1 MAVTCKR
8 LCRER
13 CFAHPMR
20 PDDLRSRDLRLSSQ
34 PTEDRP
40 HRDPRPATRSPESHD
55 PKEAGDQGANRQ
67 RQVTT
72 QPEFRRGPRG
82 KSPEG
87 WKSRGK
93 GRRPFQDGRRKWGGS
108 CWKHASTRTCW
119 KDDLR
124 SRDLRLSSQP
134 TEDQPHRD
142 PRPATRSPESH
153 DPKEAEDRGANRER
167 QVTTQPEFR
176 RGPRGKS
183 PRGLK
188 SRGKGRKAL
197 SHGRLA
203 DNGGCTS
210 E

>member
-1 MAVTCKR
+1 MHSIPPFLQGARGVTFTGRVPFRALLHREFQVTALTVNNTILIKGNLFFLPNTYHLTVMAVTCKR

-20 PDDLRSRDLRLSSQ
+20 PDDPRSRDLRLSNQ

-93 GRRPFQDGRRKWGGS
+93 
-108 CWKHASTRTCW
+108 
-119 KDDLR
+119 
-124 SRDLRLSSQP
+124 
-134 TEDQPHRD
+134 E
-142 PRPATRSPESH
+142 
-153 DPKEAEDRGANRER
+153 
-167 QVTTQPEFR
+167 
-176 RGPRGKS
+176 
-183 PRGLK
+183 
-188 SRGKGRKAL
+188 RKAL
-197 SHGRLA
+197 
-203 DNGGCTS
+203 
-210 E
+210 

>member
-67 RQVTT
+67 RQVTAK
-72 QPEFRRGPRG
+72 PEFRRGPRG

-93 GRRPFQDGRRKWGGS
+93 GR
-108 CWKHASTRTCW
+108 
-119 KDDLR
+119 
-124 SRDLRLSSQP
+124 
-134 TEDQPHRD
+134 
-142 PRPATRSPESH
+142 
-153 DPKEAEDRGANRER
+153 
-167 QVTTQPEFR
+167 
-176 RGPRGKS
+176 
-183 PRGLK
+183 
-188 SRGKGRKAL
+188 KAL
-197 SHGRLA
+197 SDRRRRFWDSCCKYSKTLTCCVGRTRFVREIHSEITVSPLWKL
-203 DNGGCTS
+203 CSTS
-210 E
+210 AFSVNPGPRSG